1 MHTGNPIAQASNT
14 ATDYL
19 QFWRNMHPLWY
30 YSALGYLALAVL
42 FLIAQGFDD
51 RLLLGIS
58 VWAKPFKF
66 AISIAVYFGTMTIF
80 VEYMPQG
87 YFAKKRGRL
96 LTVIP
101 VATALFEMV
110 YIAIQAALGEPS
122 HYNRETSFNA
132 TMYTLMGIGATAM
145 VAALLWIG
153 VSIARNN
160 KLSNPMVLA
169 IVIGLVLT
177 FLLGGGFGSYLGN
190 HPGHWV
196 GGTSDDAN
204 GLWLFKWARDGGD
217 LRVAHFFGMHA
228 MQVMPLFAWLLPKSL
243 PRALRVASVIVF
255 ATAYTAFSWFTF
267 NQATQGQPFMG

>member
-30 YSALGYLALAVL
+30 YSALGYLALALL

-110 YIAIQAALGEPS
+110 YITIQAALGEPS

-132 TMYTLMGIGATAM
+132 TMYTLMGLGATAM

-228 MQVMPLFAWLLPKSL
+228 MQVMPLFTWLLPKSL
-243 PRALRVASVIVF
+243 PRALSLTSVIVF

-267 NQATQGQPFMG
+267 NQAIQGQPFMG

>member
-1 MHTGNPIAQASNT
+1 MHTGNPIVQASTT

-30 YSALGYLALAVL
+30 YSTLGYLALALL

-145 VAALLWIG
+145 VAALLWMG
-153 VSIARNN
+153 MSIARSN

-196 GGTSDDAN
+196 GGTSDDAS

-228 MQVMPLFAWLLPKSL
+228 MQVMPMFAWLLPKSL
-243 PRALRVASVIVF
+243 PRVLSVASVIVF
-255 ATAYTAFSWFTF
+255 ATAYTAFSWLTF
-267 NQATQGQPFMG
+267 NQAIQGQPFMG

>member
-1 MHTGNPIAQASNT
+1 MHTGNLIVQARST

-30 YSALGYLALAVL
+30 YSTLGYLALALL

-80 VEYMPQG
+80 VKYMPQD
-87 YFAKKRGRL
+87 YFSKKRGRL
-96 LTVIP
+96 LTVTP

-132 TMYTLMGIGATAM
+132 TMYTLMGLGATAM
-145 VAALLWIG
+145 VAALLWMG

-177 FLLGGGFGSYLGN
+177 FLLGGGFGTYLGN

-196 GGTSDDAN
+196 GGISDDAN
-204 GLWLFKWARDGGD
+204 GIWLFKWARDGGD
-217 LRVAHFFGMHA
+217 LRIAHFFGMHA
-228 MQVMPLFAWLLPKSL
+228 MQVIPLFAWLLPKSL
-243 PRALRVASVIVF
+243 PRTLSTAAVIVF

-267 NQATQGQPFMG
+267 NQAIQGQPFMG

>member
-1 MHTGNPIAQASNT
+1 MYTGNPIVQAGST

-19 QFWRNMHPLWY
+19 QFWRNIHPLWY
-30 YSALGYLALAVL
+30 YSTLAYLALAL
-42 FLIAQGFDD
+42 LCLIAQGFDD

-110 YIAIQAALGEPS
+110 YITIQAALGEPS

-132 TMYTLMGIGATAM
+132 TMYTLMGLGATAM
-145 VAALLWIG
+145 VAALLWMG
-153 VSIARNN
+153 VSIARSH

-169 IVIGLVLT
+169 IVIGLLLT
-177 FLLGGGFGSYLGN
+177 FLLGGGFGTYLGN

-204 GLWLFKWARDGGD
+204 GIWLFKWARDGGD
-217 LRVAHFFGMHA
+217 LRVAHFFGLHA

-243 PRALRVASVIVF
+243 PRALGIASVIVF

-267 NQATQGQPFMG
+267 NQAIQGQPFMG

>member
-1 MHTGNPIAQASNT
+1 MQTGNPIAQAGST

-19 QFWRNMHPLWY
+19 QSWRNMHPLWY
-30 YSALGYLALAVL
+30 YSTLGYLALAL
-42 FLIAQGFDD
+42 LCLIAQGFDD

-80 VEYMPQG
+80 VEFMPQG

-96 LTVIP
+96 LTAIP
-101 VATALFEMV
+101 VATALFEMA
-110 YIAIQAALGEPS
+110 YIATQAALGEPS

-132 TMYTLMGIGATAM
+132 TMYTLMGLGATAM
-145 VAALLWIG
+145 VAALLWMG

-160 KLSNPMVLA
+160 ELSNPMILA

-177 FLLGGGFGSYLGN
+177 FLLGGGFGTYLGN

-204 GLWLFKWARDGGD
+204 GIWLFKWARDGGD

-228 MQVMPLFAWLLPKSL
+228 MQVMPLFASLLPKSL
-243 PRALRVASVIVF
+243 SRTLSIASVIVF

-267 NQATQGQPFMG
+267 NQAIQGQPFMG